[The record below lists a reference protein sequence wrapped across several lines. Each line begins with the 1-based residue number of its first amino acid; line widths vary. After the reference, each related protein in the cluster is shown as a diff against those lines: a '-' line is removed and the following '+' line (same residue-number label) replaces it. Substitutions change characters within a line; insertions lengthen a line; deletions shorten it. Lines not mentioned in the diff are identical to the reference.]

1 MTMAAI
7 VQTASLA
14 ELPGRAAPPAPASAW
29 RRYAAIM
36 FALQMAHLLFESV
49 RTDHALSLGLLDWL
63 AYKGDEVIRQ
73 SLNVAAAGIAL
84 QFIDRLRAPRP
95 HRTPAALAAM
105 TAAGLASAAAAA
117 FMFSYEPVAVR
128 VGASASTAVWFWYT
142 LWMNTLI
149 GVLALVAID
158 SLRGRQQAVTRLTA
172 VQEQGRIARQ
182 QLASAQL
189 LAIQARV
196 DPQLLF
202 DMLGAV
208 KRSYEQ
214 DVARAEE
221 LLDELS
227 AFLRAA
233 LPRLR
238 SACSTLEIEFALVQS
253 YARLL
258 RDAGT
263 AHIDLRIALPD
274 ALASAAFP
282 PGVLMPLL
290 ASAAATPRRV
300 TLEAS
305 ARGAGLCIQVS
316 DTTTPAAVTLE
327 RLRGSLSALYGERGQ
342 LQVQPLGAGVQLAL
356 EVPLEPA

>member
-1 MTMAAI
+1 
-7 VQTASLA
+7 
-14 ELPGRAAPPAPASAW
+14 
-29 RRYAAIM
+29 
-36 FALQMAHLLFESV
+36 
-49 RTDHALSLGLLDWL
+49 
-63 AYKGDEVIRQ
+63 
-73 SLNVAAAGIAL
+73 
-84 QFIDRLRAPRP
+84 
-95 HRTPAALAAM
+95 
-105 TAAGLASAAAAA
+105 
-117 FMFSYEPVAVR
+117 
-128 VGASASTAVWFWYT
+128 
-142 LWMNTLI
+142 
-149 GVLALVAID
+149 
-158 SLRGRQQAVTRLTA
+158 VTRLTA